1 MRCIAVDDEPRAL
14 DIIENFISKIDFI
27 SIVGK
32 FRSPLDAVDFLM
44 QNEVDLIFLDIN
56 MPDITGTEL
65 VKILNQ
71 KPMII
76 FTTAYSEYAI
86 ESYDLEAV
94 DYLLKPFEFD
104 RFLKAV
110 IKAKEIFKLKLQPKD
125 KQTVYSSPVENK
137 IQLKSGSETFQ
148 IKIDDIKY
156 IEGLGNYV
164 NIYLCDQKI
173 ATYISLKDLL
183 EKLPAESFIRI
194 HKSYIVSINQ
204 IKSFESYQVKLN
216 DKTIPIGKN
225 YRKDFIDLMKKRTS
239 CI

>member
-14 DIIENFISKIDFI
+14 EIIDNFISKIDFLDL
-27 SIVGK
+27 VGK
-32 FRSPLDAVDFLM
+32 FRSPVDAIDFLL
-44 QNEVDLIFLDIN
+44 QNEIDLVFLDIN

-71 KPMII
+71 KPIII

-86 ESYDLEAV
+86 ESYELDAI

-110 IKAKEIFKLKLQPKD
+110 IKAKEIFKLRSGVENN
-125 KQTVYSSPVENK
+125 QTVNLNPLDNK

-148 IKIDDIKY
+148 VKIDDIKF

-164 NIYLCDQKI
+164 NVYLTEKKI
-173 ATYISLKDLL
+173 ATYISLKNFL
-183 EKLPAESFIRI
+183 EKLPKEGFTRI
-194 HKSYIVSINQ
+194 HKSYIISINH
-204 IKSFESYQVKLN
+204 IKSFENYQVKID
-216 DKTIPIGKN
+216 DKAIPIGKN
-225 YRKDFIDLMKKRTS
+225 YRKDFIELMKKRTR
-239 CI
+239 

>member
-14 DIIENFISKIDFI
+14 EIIDNFISKIDFLDL
-27 SIVGK
+27 VDK
-32 FRSPLDAVDFLM
+32 FRSPVDAIDFLL
-44 QNEVDLIFLDIN
+44 QNEIDLIFLDIN

-86 ESYDLEAV
+86 ESYELDAI

-104 RFLKAV
+104 RFFKAV
-110 IKAKEIFKLKLQPKD
+110 IKAKETLKLSSGVENNQI
-125 KQTVYSSPVENK
+125 VYLNPSDNK
-137 IQLKSGSETFQ
+137 IQLKSGSETFHV
-148 IKIDDIKY
+148 KIDDIKY

-164 NIYLCDQKI
+164 NVYLTEKKI
-173 ATYISLKDLL
+173 ATYISLKGFL
-183 EKLPAESFIRI
+183 EKLPKEGFTRI
-194 HKSYIVSINQ
+194 HKSYIISINH
-204 IKSFESYQVKLN
+204 IKSFENHQVKLN

-225 YRKDFIDLMKKRTS
+225 YRKDFIDLMKKR
-239 CI
+239 

>member
-14 DIIENFISKIDFI
+14 EIIDNFISKIDFLDL
-27 SIVGK
+27 VGK
-32 FRSPLDAVDFLM
+32 FRSPLDAIDFLL
-44 QNEVDLIFLDIN
+44 QNEIDLVFLDIN

-71 KPMII
+71 KPMVI

-86 ESYDLEAV
+86 ESYELDAI

-104 RFLKAV
+104 RFFKAV
-110 IKAKEIFKLKLQPKD
+110 IKAKEIFKLKSRVENKHTAYL
-125 KQTVYSSPVENK
+125 SPIDNK
-137 IQLKSGSETFQ
+137 IQLKSGSETFHV
-148 IKIDDIKY
+148 KIDDIKY

-164 NIYLCDQKI
+164 NVYLTEKKI
-173 ATYISLKDLL
+173 ATYISLKNFL
-183 EKLPAESFIRI
+183 EKLPKEGFTRI
-194 HKSYIVSINQ
+194 HKSYIISINH
-204 IKSFESYQVKLN
+204 IKSFENYQVKLD

-239 CI
+239 

>member
-14 DIIENFISKIDFI
+14 DIIDNFISKIDFL

-32 FRSPLDAVDFLM
+32 FRNPVDAVDFLM

-65 VKILNQ
+65 VKILNH

-76 FTTAYSEYAI
+76 FTTAYSEYAV
-86 ESYDLEAV
+86 ESYDLNAI

-104 RFLKAV
+104 RFFKAV
-110 IKAKEIFKLKLQPKD
+110 IKAKEIFKLKSGVENKH
-125 KQTVYSSPVENK
+125 TVNLSPIDNK
-137 IQLKSGSETFQ
+137 IQLKSGSETFHV
-148 IKIDDIKY
+148 KIDDIKY

-164 NIYLCDQKI
+164 NVYLSEKKI
-173 ATYISLKDLL
+173 ATYISLKEFL
-183 EKLPAESFIRI
+183 EKLPAERFIRI

-204 IKSFESYQVKLN
+204 IKSFENYQVKLDN
-216 DKTIPIGKN
+216 ETIPIGKN
-225 YRKDFIDLMKKRTS
+225 YRKDFIDFMKKG
-239 CI
+239 

>member
-14 DIIENFISKIDFI
+14 EIIDNFISKIDFLDL
-27 SIVGK
+27 VGK
-32 FRSPLDAVDFLM
+32 FRNPVDAIDFLL
-44 QNEVDLIFLDIN
+44 QNKIDLIFLDIN

-86 ESYDLEAV
+86 ESYELDAI

-110 IKAKEIFKLKLQPKD
+110 IKAKEASKLSSGVENNHI
-125 KQTVYSSPVENK
+125 VYLNTIDNK

-164 NIYLCDQKI
+164 NVYLTKKKI
-173 ATYISLKDLL
+173 ATYISLKDFL
-183 EKLPAESFIRI
+183 EKLPKDGFTRI
-194 HKSYIVSINQ
+194 HKSYIISINH
-204 IKSFESYQVKLN
+204 IKSFENYQVKLD

-225 YRKDFIDLMKKRTS
+225 YRKDFIELMKKRTR
-239 CI
+239 

>member
-14 DIIENFISKIDFI
+14 EIIDNFISKIDFLTLI
-27 SIVGK
+27 GK
-32 FRSPLDAVDFLM
+32 FRSPVDAIDFLL
-44 QNEVDLIFLDIN
+44 QNEIDLIFLDIN

-86 ESYDLEAV
+86 ESYELNAI

-104 RFLKAV
+104 RFIKAV
-110 IKAKEIFKLKLQPKD
+110 IKAKEIFKLKSGVEYKH
-125 KQTVYSSPVENK
+125 TVNLSPIDNK
-137 IQLKSGSETFQ
+137 IQLKSGSETFHV
-148 IKIDDIKY
+148 KIDDIKY

-164 NIYLCDQKI
+164 NVYLSEKKI
-173 ATYISLKDLL
+173 TTYISLKEFM
-183 EKLPAESFIRI
+183 EKLPAERFIRI

-204 IKSFESYQVKLN
+204 IKSFENYQVKL
-216 DKTIPIGKN
+216 DDRTLPIGKN
-225 YRKDFIDLMKKRTS
+225 YRKDFIDFMKK
-239 CI
+239 